1 MFGVAPV
8 DVCGA
13 YHDDRHAGRGV
24 TGLGLS
30 VKVRLQLTGHL
41 RLHVVLKQRVFLKG
55 DQRERMSE
63 RTSDARAR
71 AGMEQ
76 RGTVTQGWQ
85 RMSCAVCRAS
95 TLTCSIFPISS
106 CKKMK
111 FKASGEKLSLNCRD
125 GGSIGRV
132 RWVQV
137 QVCVC
142 VCVF

>member
-1 MFGVAPV
+1 MSLT

-13 YHDDRHAGRGV
+13 YHDDRHAGRGA

-41 RLHVVLKQRVFLKG
+41 RLHVVLKERGFLKG
-55 DQRERMSE
+55 EQKERMS
-63 RTSDARAR
+63 RRRTTSDARAR

-76 RGTVTQGWQ
+76 RGTVTQGWE

-111 FKASGEKLSLNCRD
+111 AE
-125 GGSIGRV
+125 I
-132 RWVQV
+132 
-137 QVCVC
+137 
-142 VCVF
+142 